1 MLDIHSVSER
11 NVIGVYFV
19 PHVLNVPFV
28 LIEPDDSALYIVCV
42 IYTAVYFVLKVLY
55 VPYVLVAP
63 HVLSVPYIT
72 MLFGSNVLIVLFVL
86 LVPDDSA
93 VSDVR
98 YILIIIERTKDDEFV
113 VPHVLHVP
121 YVLMVTLDFLCST
134 L

>member
-1 MLDIHSVSER
+1 M
-11 NVIGVYFV
+11 V
-19 PHVLNVPFV
+19 PHVLP
-28 LIEPDDSALYIVCV
+28 
-42 IYTAVYFVLKVLY
+42 
-55 VPYVLVAP
+55 VPYFLVCFF
-63 HVLSVPYIT
+63 V
-72 MLFGSNVLIVLFVL
+72 SNDLVVLIVLI
-86 LVPDDSA
+86 VPDDLA

>member
-1 MLDIHSVSER
+1 MIQLRIMC
-11 NVIGVYFV
+11 
-19 PHVLNVPFV
+19 L
-28 LIEPDDSALYIVCV
+28 

-55 VPYVLVAP
+55 VPYVLVVP

-93 VSDVR
+93 VSDMLD
-98 YILIIIERTKDDEFV
+98 ILIIIQRKKADVFV
-113 VPHVLHVP
+113 VPRVLLVLYVLVVTHVL
-121 YVLMVTLDFLCST
+121 CSI

>member
-1 MLDIHSVSER
+1 M
-11 NVIGVYFV
+11 V
-19 PHVLNVPFV
+19 PHVLP
-28 LIEPDDSALYIVCV
+28 
-42 IYTAVYFVLKVLY
+42 
-55 VPYVLVAP
+55 VPYFLVCFF
-63 HVLSVPYIT
+63 V
-72 MLFGSNVLIVLFVL
+72 SNALVVLIVLI
-86 LVPDDSA
+86 VPDDSA

>member
-1 MLDIHSVSER
+1 M
-11 NVIGVYFV
+11 V
-19 PHVLNVPFV
+19 PHVLP
-28 LIEPDDSALYIVCV
+28 
-42 IYTAVYFVLKVLY
+42 
-55 VPYVLVAP
+55 VPYFLVGFF
-63 HVLSVPYIT
+63 V
-72 MLFGSNVLIVLFVL
+72 SNDLVVLFVL
-86 LVPDDSA
+86 IVPDDSA

>member
-28 LIEPDDSALYIVCV
+28 LIVPDDSALYHVCL

-55 VPYVLVAP
+55 VLYFLVVP

-72 MLFGSNVLIVLFVL
+72 MLFGSNVL

-93 VSDVR
+93 VSDMLD
-98 YILIIIERTKDDEFV
+98 ILIIIQRKKADVFV
-113 VPHVLHVP
+113 VPRVLLVLYVLVVTHVL
-121 YVLMVTLDFLCST
+121 CSI

>member
-1 MLDIHSVSER
+1 M
-11 NVIGVYFV
+11 
-19 PHVLNVPFV
+19 
-28 LIEPDDSALYIVCV
+28 
-42 IYTAVYFVLKVLY
+42 YFVLKVLY
-55 VPYVLVAP
+55 VPYVLVVP

>member
-19 PHVLNVPFV
+19 PHVLNVLFV
-28 LIEPDDSALYIVCV
+28 LIVPDDSALYYVCL

-55 VPYVLVAP
+55 VPYVLVVP

-93 VSDVR
+93 VSDMLD
-98 YILIIIERTKDDEFV
+98 ILIIIQRKKADVFV
-113 VPHVLHVP
+113 VPRVLLVLYVLVVTHVL
-121 YVLMVTLDFLCST
+121 CSI